1 MPKQHQNEIAENA
14 EIEQRSDGVLVVSNH
29 RRHCNAELFLP
40 FQRHQPAA
48 VETAAILLSKRRREG
63 GEEEEEGTL
72 RQRPCRAGRLIAA
85 GWPTDRAVRPKIQ

>member
-14 EIEQRSDGVLVVSNH
+14 EIEQHSDGVLVVSNH

-48 VETAAILLSKRRREG
+48 AETAAILLSKRRGEG
-63 GEEEEEGTL
+63 GEEEEGTL
-72 RQRPCRAGRLIAA
+72 RQRPCRAVPADSRWLAY
-85 GWPTDRAVRPKIQ
+85 